1 MLAPLTLPSLMQEI
15 SNSTMMMT
23 VTMASILVLRM
34 VLVHRTSISTSVSIL
49 VMALLLR
56 PPLLLVHKMMMK
68 TAWILN
74 LVVTP
79 HQCDLLVNLWIPI

>member
-1 MLAPLTLPSLMQEI
+1 MLAPLTSPSLMQEI
-15 SNSTMMMT
+15 SNLTMMMT
-23 VTMASILVLRM
+23 ATMASILVLRM

-56 PPLLLVHKMMMK
+56 LPLLLVHKMMMK

>member
-56 PPLLLVHKMMMK
+56 LPLLLVHKMMMK